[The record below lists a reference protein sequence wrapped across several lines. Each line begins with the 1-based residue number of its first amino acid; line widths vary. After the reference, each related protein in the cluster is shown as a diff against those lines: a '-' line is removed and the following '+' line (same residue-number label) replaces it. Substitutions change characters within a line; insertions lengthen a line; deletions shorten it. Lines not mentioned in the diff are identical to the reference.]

1 MYVNLLTSVWLCVY
15 VLLGFYFFIPISL
28 YFSCVCVGAYIR
40 YWKTHIHQ
48 FRQICLCTIV
58 FAFLCIRVFIV
69 MSAHVCC
76 IIVCVCEAEP
86 EPTDAYISMCMN
98 YIYRM
103 SMWGGV
109 NGVNSLQIN
118 ISREMDV
125 LLCCQVAN
133 REQWKQHLI
142 SCSKRRWRGGAEDRC
157 KTIHFGKGFCYCCQ
171 KTLSD
176 HSHCKTK
183 SVWCAMWW
191 WRFSDQ
197 PNWLKSPVW
206 TYVGLCDPTDLLKK
220 TEHNPY

>member
-1 MYVNLLTSVWLCVY
+1 MY

-58 FAFLCIRVFIV
+58 FVFLCIRVFIV

-103 SMWGGV
+103 SM
-109 NGVNSLQIN
+109 
-118 ISREMDV
+118 
-125 LLCCQVAN
+125 
-133 REQWKQHLI
+133 
-142 SCSKRRWRGGAEDRC
+142 
-157 KTIHFGKGFCYCCQ
+157 
-171 KTLSD
+171 
-176 HSHCKTK
+176 
-183 SVWCAMWW
+183 
-191 WRFSDQ
+191 
-197 PNWLKSPVW
+197 
-206 TYVGLCDPTDLLKK
+206 
-220 TEHNPY
+220 